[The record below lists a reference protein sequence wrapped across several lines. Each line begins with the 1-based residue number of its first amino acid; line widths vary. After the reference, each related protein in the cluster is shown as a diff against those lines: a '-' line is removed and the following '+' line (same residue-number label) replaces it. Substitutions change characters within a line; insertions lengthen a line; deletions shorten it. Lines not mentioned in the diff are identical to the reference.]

1 MTDWI
6 LIFSFLLASLALV
19 VIEVLF
25 VPGTTLVGL
34 FGFALAV
41 TGIFYAYE
49 TMGQIVG
56 HYVLAGTSLAFASSI
71 YFSFRSE
78 MWMRFANKTTHQAKV
93 NEGLLDKLQEGM
105 EGKTTSELRPI
116 GNVEFDEKIYEVT
129 SNSSFVE
136 AGKMV
141 RIVKLKDFRI
151 FVEPLITSL

>member
-1 MTDWI
+1 MADWTLI
-6 LIFSFLLASLALV
+6 LLFLFASLTLI

-41 TGIFYAYE
+41 TGVFYAYE
-49 TMGQIVG
+49 TMGQLIG
-56 HYVLAGTSLAFASSI
+56 HYVLAGTSFVFALAI
-71 YFSFRSE
+71 YLSFRAE
-78 MWMRFANKTTHQAKV
+78 VWMRFANKTTNQSKV
-93 NEGLLDKLQEGM
+93 NEGLHDKLSEGM